1 MIHLIIIALVIIYYA
16 VVIAEIGATKYI
28 NSPIKTK
35 TDLLWALIPFQ
46 IWVKSLIRDIKNLD

>member
-1 MIHLIIIALVIIYYA
+1 MIHLIITAIVIIYYVT
-16 VVIAEIGATKYI
+16 VVAEISATKYI

-46 IWVKSLIRDIKNLD
+46 IWVKSLIRNIKNLD